1 MLFLTNN
8 KYNAISLHNLD
19 REWIVIVH
27 KKCYK
32 ITLQYFYMFDIIFN

>member
-27 KKCYK
+27 KNVIK
-32 ITLQYFYMFDIIFN
+32 

>member
-32 ITLQYFYMFDIIFN
+32 MTL